1 MSTVKRDISMS
12 IIADT
17 RRYQAE
23 MAKIPGMTDKAA
35 AKAAQRMVNQ
45 EQKRIRDEERLR
57 RRAAKDQEKLA
68 KETADK
74 TAAAYQA
81 AAGAIAA
88 GFASA
93 AAAGAG
99 LLALGQDVADTRNE
113 LSDMAVETGL
123 SAETLA
129 ALRFGANA
137 AGKELTDMTAGLA
150 QFARR
155 MVDADT
161 KGGNLAKVF
170 EGLGVNL
177 RDEVT
182 GELKEADA
190 VFRQTV
196 QALASI
202 ENEAV
207 RTAAASM
214 LFGKSGG
221 QLVNVTRVVR
231 GEFDLYAGAVEQV
244 GIGMTSGA
252 QNAADFQRAMAVLT
266 QVMDGIKG
274 SVGGLALSFAQGL
287 AGGIEIAKLAAITGV
302 GGFRVFA
309 AAFELIR
316 SSVADGAIPSME
328 DFARVVDE
336 EGDKIR
342 AELLAEVD
350 AFRTLIGSVE
360 TAGVEVGDLSGLLD
374 KLTKDKGK
382 NTAATKAAAAAEKT
396 AAGVSKELAKA
407 RLDQLEPA
415 EKLVASYD
423 AEARRLRALVAEGAD
438 AAEVEALLAIRFS
451 EVEKS
456 IADMNA
462 EAAKIQME
470 KDLVEP
476 LAQLEALGPQ
486 IQAAFDQLQ
495 AEFEESR
502 RKAAE
507 LRDQMLNLS
516 TTGLNVAV
524 GFGELAIDRFGEA
537 ATRAGSRADKLR
549 GEIET
554 LRDSMT
560 GASEEERAQI
570 ADTIAAKEEELA
582 RAEKRRKQANKAARQ
597 QFKSNQALQIANT
610 IIAGSAAAI
619 RAFAELGPIAGA
631 LAAGAIAGDTSLA
644 VAKIK
649 AQKPPKFHQGGMV
662 EPDETPAILRRGEA
676 VLSERATQRLGR
688 RTIEALNRDEPLGS
702 VNVYLGDDLL
712 RSQRLTRAP
721 RGGMHTAIG
730 ARSPYLGR

>member
-1 MSTVKRDISMS
+1 
-12 IIADT
+12 
-17 RRYQAE
+17 
-23 MAKIPGMTDKAA
+23 
-35 AKAAQRMVNQ
+35 MVNQ

-99 LLALGQDVADTRNE
+99 LLTLGQDVADARNE
-113 LSDMAVETGL
+113 IHDLSIETGI
-123 SAETLA
+123 SADTLA

-137 AGKELTDMTAGLA
+137 AGKELGDVAGGMAAFAQRVAAANRDGGTAAL
-150 QFARR
+150 
-155 MVDADT
+155 
-161 KGGNLAKVF
+161 VF
-170 EGLGVNL
+170 EGLGVSLTNL
-177 RDEVT
+177 DGSIRGTDE
-182 GELKEADA
+182 A
-190 VFRQTV
+190 FRETV
-196 QALASI
+196 LALASV
-202 ENEAV
+202 EDETL
-207 RTAAASM
+207 RTAAAAE
-214 LFGKSGG
+214 LFGDAGG
-221 QLVNVTRVVR
+221 KLINVTTAL
-231 GEFDLYAGAVEQV
+231 GGDFDLFAGAVNQV
-244 GIGMTSGA
+244 GVGMGEGA
-252 QNAADFQRAMAVLT
+252 QQSADFQRAMAVLS
-266 QVMDGIKG
+266 QVLDGIKATA
-274 SVGGLALSFAQGL
+274 GGVALSFAQGL

-309 AAFELIR
+309 STFELIR
-316 SSVADGAIPSME
+316 SSLEDGAIPSME

-360 TAGVEVGDLSGLLD
+360 ASGEALVDLDLLQRRVAQSS
-374 KLTKDKGK
+374 KE
-382 NTAATKAAAAAEKT
+382 NTEGAKAAADAEKV
-396 AAGVSKELAKA
+396 AAGVSKDLAKA
-407 RLDQLEPA
+407 RLDQLDPA

-451 EVEKS
+451 EVEQAIRK
-456 IADMNA
+456 MNT
-462 EAAKIQME
+462 EAAQAQLE
-470 KDLVEP
+470 KDLVAP
-476 LAQLEALGPQ
+476 LAALEALGPQ

-516 TTGLNVAV
+516 TTGLDVAV

-554 LRDSMT
+554 LREAMHD
-560 GASEEERAQI
+560 ASEEERADI
-570 ADTIAAKEEELA
+570 ADRIEDKEDELA
-582 RAEKRRKQANKAARQ
+582 KAEKRQKKANKAARQ

-631 LAAGAIAGDTSLA
+631 LAAGAIAGDTALA

-649 AQKPPKFHQGGMV
+649 AQKPPKFHMGGMV

>member
-45 EQKRIRDEERLR
+45 EQKRIKDEERLR
-57 RRAAKDQEKLA
+57 RRAAKEQEKLA
-68 KETADK
+68 KQTAGSI
-74 TAAAYQA
+74 AATMAG

-88 GFASA
+88 GFGA
-93 AAAGAG
+93 AAIAGRA
-99 LLALGQDVADTRNE
+99 LLSLGQDVADARNE
-113 LSDMAVETGL
+113 LSDLSVETGI
-123 SAETLA
+123 SADTLA

-137 AGKELTDMTAGLA
+137 AGKDLGNLTSGIA
-150 QFARR
+150 QFAKR
-155 MVDADT
+155 MAQAERA
-161 KGGNLAKVF
+161 GGTLGQVF
-170 EGLGVNL
+170 DGLGVEL
-177 RDEVT
+177 RDT
-182 GELKEADA
+182 NGDLRSADD

-196 QALASI
+196 QALASV
-202 ENEAV
+202 EDETT
-207 RTAAASM
+207 RTAAAM
-214 LFGKSGG
+214 ELFGKSGG
-221 QLVNVTRVVR
+221 QLVNVTQVL
-231 GEFDLYAGAVEQV
+231 GGDFDLFAGAVEQV
-244 GIGMTSGA
+244 GIGMEGGA
-252 QNAADFQRAMAVLT
+252 EEAAEFQRAMAVLS
-266 QVMDGIKG
+266 QVMDGIKAQ
-274 SVGGLALSFAQGL
+274 VGGLALSFAQGL

-350 AFRTLIGSVE
+350 AFRALIGSVA
-360 TAGVEVGDLSGLLD
+360 TAGGEVGDLSGLLD
-374 KLTKDKGK
+374 SLTTKQGK
-382 NTAATKAAAAAEKT
+382 NTAATKAAADAEKV
-396 AAGVSKELAKA
+396 AAGVSKDLAKA
-407 RLDQLEPA
+407 RLDALDPQTR
-415 EKLVASYD
+415 LVVAFND
-423 AEARRLRALVAEGAD
+423 ERRELLALVDAGAD
-438 AAEVEALLAIRFS
+438 AAEVQELIALKGAAMEEQFRKTDAELSKLALKEA
-451 EVEKS
+451 
-456 IADMNA
+456 
-462 EAAKIQME
+462 
-470 KDLVEP
+470 LVEP
-476 LAQLEALGPQ
+476 LAELEALGPQ
-486 IQAAFDQLQ
+486 IEGAFGQLQ
-495 AEFEESR
+495 SELEESR
-502 RKAAE
+502 AKAAV
-507 LRDQMLNLS
+507 LREQMLELV
-516 TTGLNVAV
+516 TTGLDTAV

-537 ATRAGSRADKLR
+537 ATKAGTRADKLR

-570 ADTIAAKEEELA
+570 EETIEAKEKELRKA
-582 RAEKRRKQANKAARQ
+582 RDRRKEANNAARET
-597 QFKSNQALQIANT
+597 FKSNKALQIANT

-631 LAAGAIAGDTSLA
+631 VAAGAIAADTTLA

-649 AQKPPKFHQGGMV
+649 NQKPPKFHMGGMV

>member
-45 EQKRIRDEERLR
+45 EQKRIKDEERLR

-99 LLALGQDVADTRNE
+99 LLTLGQDVADARNE
-113 LSDMAVETGL
+113 LSDLSVETGI
-123 SAETLA
+123 SADPLA

-137 AGKELTDMTAGLA
+137 AGKELGDVAGGMAAFAQRVAAANRDGGTAAL
-150 QFARR
+150 
-155 MVDADT
+155 
-161 KGGNLAKVF
+161 VF
-170 EGLGVNL
+170 EGLGVSLTNL
-177 RDEVT
+177 DGSIRGTDE
-182 GELKEADA
+182 A
-190 VFRQTV
+190 FRQTV
-196 QALASI
+196 KALASV
-202 ENEAV
+202 EDETL
-207 RTAAASM
+207 RTAAAAE
-214 LFGKSGG
+214 LFGDAGG
-221 QLVNVTRVVR
+221 KLINVTQNL
-231 GEFDLYAGAVEQV
+231 GGDFDLFAGAVNQV
-244 GIGMTSGA
+244 GVGMGEGA
-252 QNAADFQRAMAVLT
+252 QQSADFQRAMAVLS
-266 QVMDGIKG
+266 QVLDGIKATA
-274 SVGGLALSFAQGL
+274 GGVALSFAQGL

-316 SSVADGAIPSME
+316 SSLDDGAIPSLE
-328 DFARVVDE
+328 DFGRVIDE

-350 AFRTLIGSVE
+350 AFRALIGSVE
-360 TAGVEVGDLSGLLD
+360 ASGGALVDLDLLQRRVAQSS
-374 KLTKDKGK
+374 KE
-382 NTAATKAAAAAEKT
+382 NTAATKAAADAEKV
-396 AAGVSKELAKA
+396 AAGVSKDLAKA
-407 RLDQLEPA
+407 RLDALDPQTR
-415 EKLVASYD
+415 LVVAFN
-423 AEARRLRALVAEGAD
+423 EERRELLALVDAGAD
-438 AAEVEALLAIRFS
+438 AAEVQELIALKGAAMEEQFR
-451 EVEKS
+451 KT
-456 IADMNA
+456 NA
-462 EAAKIQME
+462 ELSKSGLE
-470 KDLVEP
+470 KALVEP
-476 LAQLEALGPQ
+476 LAELEALGPQ

-495 AEFEESR
+495 AEFEESK

-516 TTGLNVAV
+516 TTGLDVAV

-554 LRDSMT
+554 LREAMHD
-560 GASEEERAQI
+560 ASEEERADI
-570 ADTIAAKEEELA
+570 ADRIEDKEDELA
-582 RAEKRRKQANKAARQ
+582 KAEKRQKKANKAARQ

-610 IIAGSAAAI
+610 IIAGAAAGI

-631 LAAGAIAGDTSLA
+631 LALTAIGAETSLA
-644 VAKIK
+644 ISQIK
-649 AQKPPKFHQGGMV
+649 AQKPPKFHMGGMV